1 MERFDEI
8 FTKVCDRLALYVCGG
23 MVLIMML
30 YVCVHVFSRY
40 VLRIGGVEGTYTY
53 VAVLLAPFLY
63 LGLSY
68 AWYKRGY
75 VVVDMVQARLTGR
88 VHWRFQFA
96 FLLMTLFLFVAWIIY
111 GSFTD
116 TVLSYNSRAL
126 VGEMGSP
133 LRTPEWPWK
142 TTIIIGTSLM
152 AIRNILDLVRMVR
165 TGEVISADR

>member
-8 FTKVCDRLALYVCGG
+8 FTKVCDRLALYVCGS
-23 MVLIMML
+23 MAIIMML
-30 YVCVHVFSRY
+30 YICVHVFSRY

-53 VAVLLAPFLY
+53 VSVLLVPFLY

-75 VVVDMVQARLTGR
+75 VVVEVAQARLKGR
-88 VHWRFQFA
+88 VHWGFQFA

-111 GSFTD
+111 GGI
-116 TVLSYNSRAL
+116 LAIGISYNSRAL

-133 LRTPEWPWK
+133 LRTSEWPWK
-142 TTIIIGTSLM
+142 TIIVIGVSLM

-165 TGEVISADR
+165 TGKVIPADR